1 MDLNR
6 EYSYDASPTEVYAMF
21 VDQAFVERRLD
32 ATGALSR
39 TAELTPEGGGIEIV
53 TRRVLPPH
61 VPDFVRKFVGDSI
74 ELDEVEHWGE
84 AAPDGSRTGTVHV
97 DIKGA
102 PVKLD
107 AATALRP
114 TATGSAYT
122 VTGTVKASVPLFG
135 RKIEDATG
143 PAVTAALDRE
153 AEVGRAWLAGER

>member
-6 EYSYDASPTEVYAMF
+6 EYTYDASPTEVYAMF
-21 VDQAFVERRLD
+21 IDQAFVERRLD

-39 TAELTPEGGGIEIV
+39 SAALTPEGGGVQIV
-53 TRRVLPPH
+53 TQRVLPPH
-61 VPDFVRKFVGDSI
+61 VPDFVRKFVGESI

-84 AAPDGSRTGTVHV
+84 AGPDGSRTGTVHV

-107 AATALRP
+107 AVTALRP
-114 TATGSAYT
+114 TATGSVYT
-122 VTGTVKASVPLFG
+122 VTGTIKASVPLFG

-143 PAVTAALDRE
+143 PAVTAALDKE
-153 AEVGRAWLAGER
+153 AEVGRTWLTGTR